1 MDDVVRAFLEQEQHL
16 KLGQR
21 LGRGGFAE
29 VYEAHT
35 PQGVP
40 CAIKVSLDPLD
51 DQNPAVQKELENLDL
66 VKSITG
72 HPNIVTL
79 MDYWVV
85 GGYLVT
91 RWELASEGSALEY
104 LHRCQQEG
112 RKGIPLSQLLAL
124 CADAAQ
130 GIDFLNRQRGI
141 YHRDIKP
148 QNLLVF
154 HGRVKVG
161 DLGLAKFVGASAA
174 SHTGA
179 GTVGY
184 LPPEAYD
191 LHRLVPTV
199 DVYGLVATYVKL
211 RTGQEPFGQTP
222 PEVFERQRRGEP
234 VVEGLR
240 PAEVEL
246 VCRALAAR
254 PEDRPQEGA
263 VAWVRSVYQAVQK
276 ERRPKAAEPRARDS
290 AAAVS
295 PPSGQPAGPME
306 SATPPPQTSGKQDQM
321 GAIAGAIGGAIG
333 CAIVGAILG
342 AIGGGIGWAI
352 RGAIY
357 GAIYGAIGGAIEGAR
372 GGKH

>member
-51 DQNPAVQKELENLDL
+51 GHNPAVQKELDNLNL

-161 DLGLAKFVGASAA
+161 DLGLAKFVGASTA

-222 PEVFERQRRGEP
+222 PEVFERQREGRP

-240 PAEVEL
+240 PGEAEL

-254 PEDRPQEGA
+254 PEDRPQDGA

-276 ERRPKAAEPRARDS
+276 DRRPKAVEPAAGDS
-290 AAAVS
+290 FPPAS
-295 PPSGQPAGPME
+295 PHATQPAAPIQ
-306 SATPPPQTSGKQDQM
+306 SATPTQQTSFEDIM
-321 GAIAGAIGGAIG
+321 GVAIGGASE
-333 CAIVGAILG
+333 GANADRG
-342 AIGGGIGWAI
+342 NGGGPQSP
-352 RGAIY
+352 
-357 GAIYGAIGGAIEGAR
+357 
-372 GGKH
+372 